1 MLFHLSAYVHTTKS
15 FLILILHS
23 IYYLIPVQLSSSL
36 WSLLLAPSK
45 GDHFFN
51 CVPKVSYTFLCYSCV
66 YMLLQLVQFSS
77 VTPSCLTHCNLMDC
91 STTGFPIHHQLLELA
106 QIHVHRV
113 SDAIQPSHPL
123 LLLSLFSSC
132 PQSFPESRS
141 FPMSQFFASGGQ
153 SVGVSA
159 SASVLPMNIQD

>member
-23 IYYLIPVQLSSSL
+23 IYSLIPVQLSSSL

-51 CVPKVSYTFLCYSCV
+51 CVPKVSYTSLSYSCV

-123 LLLSLFSSC
+123 LLLPSIFPSIRVFCNESVLQH
-132 PQSFPESRS
+132 QSFQWIFRTD
-141 FPMSQFFASGGQ
+141 F
-153 SVGVSA
+153 
-159 SASVLPMNIQD
+159 L